1 MAKNFGDATV
11 TFGDSNTTYGGS
23 FSTQASPATVE
34 MTTAIG
40 GEVAIDVHYVA
51 NFLTME
57 VTGADVIVLRYLR
70 DPEVTGGCPFCG
82 TYLYDTKRSYSVR
95 SKAINYGRNED
106 RDALKDNKYVRC
118 GKCGFVCQTQR
129 DLKSNQRSH
138 LGWGLK
144 YPEAE
149 QTRS

>member
-1 MAKNFGDATV
+1 MIGSLSYGSASIAGFFGDNLV
-11 TFGDSNTTYGGS
+11 VK
-23 FSTQASPATVE
+23 PATVE

-70 DPEVTGGCPFCG
+70 DPIVTGGCPMCG
-82 TYLYDTKRSYSVR
+82 TYDTKRSYSVR